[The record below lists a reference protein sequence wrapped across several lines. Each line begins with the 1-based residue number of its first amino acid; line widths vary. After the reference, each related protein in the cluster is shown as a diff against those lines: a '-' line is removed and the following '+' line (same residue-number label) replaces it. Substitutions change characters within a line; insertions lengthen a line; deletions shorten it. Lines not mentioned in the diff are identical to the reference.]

1 MTSPTLPNQP
11 DLDTDTARGKRTVR
25 LNIKEPDDKAKLLEL
40 IRGAD
45 VFLSSYRPGSLS
57 AQGFSTAELT
67 KLNPNLIVASLNAWG
82 EEGPWAMN
90 RGFDSLVQ
98 AASGINVAEAENSG
112 QGEASR
118 VLPCQ
123 ALDHGSG
130 YLLATGIM
138 AALYKRARHGGAYEV
153 HVALASV
160 MKYLRSLGQTTEKSA
175 TDQKAFPDPISL
187 EKYMESRE
195 SDFGQLKAITHSAS
209 VDGLKVG
216 YKTMPKPLGS
226 DKPVWL

>member
-1 MTSPTLPNQP
+1 M
-11 DLDTDTARGKRTVR
+11 
-25 LNIKEPDDKAKLLEL
+25 EL

-45 VFLSSYRPGSLS
+45 IFLSSYRPGSLA

-67 KLNPNLIVASLNAWG
+67 ALNPNLIIASLNAWG

-98 AASGINVAEAENSG
+98 AASGINVAEAESLG
-112 QGEASR
+112 GGEASR

-138 AALYKRARHGGAYEV
+138 AALYKRAMYGGTYEV
-153 HVALASV
+153 HVALAGV
-160 MKYLRSLGQTTEKSA
+160 MKYLRSLGQTTKRKA
-175 TDQKAFPDPISL
+175 FDQNTFPDPVSL
-187 EKYMESRE
+187 EKYMEIRD
-195 SDFGQLKAITHSAS
+195 SDFGELKAITHAAS

-216 YKTMPKPLGS
+216 YKTMSKPLGS
-226 DKPVWL
+226 DEPVWL